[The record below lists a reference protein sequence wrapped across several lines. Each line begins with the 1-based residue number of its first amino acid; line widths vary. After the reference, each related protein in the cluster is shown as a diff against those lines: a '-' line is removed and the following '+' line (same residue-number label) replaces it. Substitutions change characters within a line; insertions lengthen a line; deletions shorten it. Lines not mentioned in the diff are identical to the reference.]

1 MLPVQ
6 PPVEIDPESKVQSS
20 PEAAAHTANSSIV
33 TKGLAH
39 THNSEDTIIEVEDQF
54 DEQIKSPE
62 CVGDSSVAEEED
74 PDATDCSSSFEGTVS
89 GTENGSGLSDAEV
102 ESCFYDDN
110 GCAYGGSNS
119 IFAIRRQLTS
129 HWRSFI
135 RPLMWRCK
143 WTELRIKEF
152 QSLASKYAGELAA
165 YDQRKKLEKDQS
177 TQEISCSKSLQFS
190 FQSPGKKVMERRKRK
205 RVEDAT
211 DATSYMSQHNLF
223 SYFDKRS
230 DPDGTS
236 MVEDIGNPVSAQQN
250 ADDHD
255 EFDFGDDCVFHDY
268 NDENDSLEQML
279 WKIER
284 AQTHV
289 EKLKSRLVEV
299 FAENDMQFFSF
310 GDLPVLVP
318 YDGQASSNHSPT
330 FSAGHEDME
339 LVGFDVANLHDIAD
353 FIIPEFMAQ
362 SYKEAVSVPDIIE
375 STVSPL
381 SSADV
386 TMNQPQ
392 IGDFGEASMD
402 NVLAYDQAAEV
413 ERHTSRS
420 TQKNTTGKLQEQ
432 EECMQE
438 SGNRSVPDIE
448 PDLGAKTET
457 PLNPSSL
464 TSCLASEIHFPKSKR
479 KRAERKVG
487 LGRWSTDP
495 LLRNNQ

>member
-1 MLPVQ
+1 MLPAQ
-6 PPVEIDPESKVQSS
+6 PKVENDLQNKVHSFT
-20 PEAAAHTANSSIV
+20 EAAAHAANSGMV
-33 TKGLAH
+33 TKSLSH
-39 THNSEDTIIEVEDQF
+39 IHNSEDSIIEVEGQF
-54 DEQIKSPE
+54 DEEIKSPE
-62 CVGDSSVAEEED
+62 CVGNHRVAAKED
-74 PDATDCSSSFEGTVS
+74 PDATDYSSSFEGTMS

-110 GCAYGGSNS
+110 GFAYDGFNS
-119 IFAIRRQLTS
+119 IFPIRKKLTT

-135 RPLMWRCK
+135 RPLMWRCR

-152 QSLASKYAGELAA
+152 QSLVSKYARELAA
-165 YDQRKKLEKDQS
+165 YDQRKQLERDQCTLES
-177 TQEISCSKSLQFS
+177 FCSKLLPFS
-190 FQSPGKKVMERRKRK
+190 FQSPGKKVMERRRRK
-205 RVEDAT
+205 RVEDTT
-211 DATSYMSQHNLF
+211 DIASYMSQHNLF